1 MNEHSFYRQKIQP
14 VPEDVSRP
22 LWSVMIPT
30 YNCASYLRETLASVL
45 VQDPGPDM
53 MQIEVIDDC
62 STKDDPAAVV
72 EELGRGRVNFYRQP
86 NNVGHVKNFNT
97 CLQRSRGKLIHVL
110 HGDDRLL
117 NNFYTKLLSGFE
129 TEPSIGAAFC
139 RQMNINE
146 NGEELWC
153 PEVEQSHSGK
163 LSNWIERIAVQCII
177 QPPSIVVRR
186 DVYEKL
192 GGFDS
197 RICCTGEDWEMWVR
211 IAAHYSMWYE
221 PEVLVNYRVHSVS
234 LTKRCQRT
242 GQNIRDLS
250 KAVDINKSSLPA
262 LIKEEITDKA
272 KKNWALYA
280 INNAKKM
287 LRKQDTVAAMI
298 QLKEAL
304 RCNASPQVIKAMISM
319 FKTESKEWL
328 KRKIVKA

>member
-1 MNEHSFYRQKIQP
+1 MNENSFYRQKIQP

-30 YNCASYLRETLASVL
+30 YNCANYLRETLASVL

-72 EELGRGRVNFYRQP
+72 EEFGRGRVNFYRQP
-86 NNVGHVKNFNT
+86 NNVGHIKNFNT

-110 HGDDRLL
+110 HGDDCVLK
-117 NNFYTKLLSGFE
+117 NFYTKILSGFE

-153 PEVEQSHSGK
+153 PEVERSNCGV
-163 LSNWIERIAVQCII
+163 LSNWIERIGVQCII
-177 QPPSIVVRR
+177 QTPSIVVRR
-186 DVYEKL
+186 EVYEKL

-197 RICCTGEDWEMWVR
+197 RICCGEDWEMWVR

-221 PEVLVNYRVHSVS
+221 PEVLANYRVHSVS

-242 GQNIRDLS
+242 GQMIRDLS
-250 KAVDINKSSLPA
+250 KVVDINKASLSA
-262 LIKEEITDKA
+262 SRKEEITYKA
-272 KKNWALYA
+272 KQNWALYA

-287 LRKQDTVAAMI
+287 LRTQDTVAAMI

-304 RCNASPQVIKAMISM
+304 KCNASPEVIKAIISM
-319 FKTESKEWL
+319 LKTEAKLWL